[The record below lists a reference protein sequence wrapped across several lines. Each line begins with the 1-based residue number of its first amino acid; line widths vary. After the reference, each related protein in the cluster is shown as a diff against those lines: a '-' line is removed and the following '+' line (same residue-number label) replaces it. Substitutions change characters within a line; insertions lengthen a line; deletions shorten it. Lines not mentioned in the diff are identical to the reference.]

1 MINSSIKIFFILF
14 ILLLLANT
22 SYSNI
27 ETKILFKINNEII
40 TNIDLENE
48 KKFLIFLNPNL
59 KNLSNEQVN
68 KIATDSTKNRK
79 IKEIELNNYLEL
91 NKDELSKSYIDNFI
105 LISNFQSRDDLIS
118 ELKTANLEYKYFE
131 KNFIIDNVWREFIFQ
146 KFKSQVKIDIENLK
160 KQIIELD
167 KEIEEINLSE
177 ILFEVKG
184 NQNFEELK
192 NKIYSEIE
200 KSGFEAAASIYSI
213 SDSKN
218 FGGNLGWVKSNQI
231 SKQIN
236 SQIKKVEDI
245 TSPIKT
251 NSGFLILKIN
261 DRRNIKKEI
270 DFDEELKKLIEIE
283 TQKELNKLGYIYFN
297 KVKRRTYI
305 NE

>member
-14 ILLLLANT
+14 IISMLANT

-59 KNLSNEQVN
+59 RNLSNEQVN

-131 KNFIIDNVWREFIFQ
+131 KNFIIDNIWREFIFQ
-146 KFKSQVKIDIENLK
+146 KFKSQVKLDIENLK
-160 KQIIELD
+160 KQIIVLD

-192 NKIYSEIE
+192 NKIYNEIE

>member
-14 ILLLLANT
+14 ILSLLANT

-131 KNFIIDNVWREFIFQ
+131 KNFIIDNIWREFIFQ

-218 FGGNLGWVKSNQI
+218 FGGNLK
-231 SKQIN
+231 
-236 SQIKKVEDI
+236 
-245 TSPIKT
+245 
-251 NSGFLILKIN
+251 
-261 DRRNIKKEI
+261 
-270 DFDEELKKLIEIE
+270 
-283 TQKELNKLGYIYFN
+283 YF
-297 KVKRRTYI
+297 Y
-305 NE
+305 

>member
-1 MINSSIKIFFILF
+1 M
-14 ILLLLANT
+14 LANT

-59 KNLSNEQVN
+59 RNLSNEQVN

-131 KNFIIDNVWREFIFQ
+131 KNFIIDNIWREFIFQ
-146 KFKSQVKIDIENLK
+146 KFKSQVKLDIENLK
-160 KQIIELD
+160 KQIIVLD

-192 NKIYSEIE
+192 NKIYNEIE

>member
-14 ILLLLANT
+14 ILSLLANT

-68 KIATDSTKNRK
+68 KIVIDSTKNRK

-131 KNFIIDNVWREFIFQ
+131 KNFIIDNIWREFIFQ

>member
-14 ILLLLANT
+14 ILSLLANT

-131 KNFIIDNVWREFIFQ
+131 KNFIIDNIWREFIFQ